1 MHTWRTFAWLK
12 WKFTP
17 VMTAWVCAA
26 CALTASPLEEPVVI
40 VTPRASRPS
49 RNTPGRSTM
58 KVDVSMK
65 LVPITVTDAK
75 DQPVTNLSP
84 SSFRVFEDNIEQK
97 VVSFHREEGPVSVG
111 FIFDASGSM
120 KNRMDRSIAAMKQFL
135 NTLMPGDEFF
145 LIRFSDRPALIRGFT
160 DDGDD
165 ILSALSSVQPEGWT
179 ALNDAICLGIQH
191 MKHAKNSRRAL
202 VVLTDGGDNS
212 SRYSDSEVRSLV
224 READVRV
231 YSIGLFER
239 PHFLEKLGTDSG
251 GRAFCAHK
259 LSDLPDVIEKLS
271 RDFRNQYVLGY
282 YPNDQ
287 LNGGKYRSIRIEI
300 IETLKRMPLNVFWR
314 RGYYSPD

>member
-1 MHTWRTFAWLK
+1 
-12 WKFTP
+12 
-17 VMTAWVCAA
+17 
-26 CALTASPLEEPVVI
+26 
-40 VTPRASRPS
+40 
-49 RNTPGRSTM
+49 M

-84 SSFRVFEDNIEQK
+84 SSFRVFEDNVEQK

-251 GRAFCAHK
+251 GRAFWAHK

-282 YPNDQ
+282 YPNDR